1 MFRVLFVCTGN
12 ICRSPTAEGIFQM
25 LVDNGGLSD
34 QIETDSAG
42 LGSWHSGTA
51 PDPRS
56 METAL
61 RRGIDISAQQART
74 VRPNDFERFNL
85 VLAMDLSHFSALK
98 DLCPKPLAARIRMFT
113 EYTPGAAEQDVPD
126 PYHGGDDGFERVFDM
141 IETGAKG
148 LLAQIELNH
157 LK

>member
-42 LGSWHSGTA
+42 LGSWHSGAA

-74 VRPNDFERFNL
+74 VRPNDFEQFNL
-85 VLAMDLSHFSALK
+85 VLAMNLSNFSALK
-98 DLCPKPLAARIRMFT
+98 DLCPNPLAARIRMFMDFA
-113 EYTPGAAEQDVPD
+113 PGAAKHDVPD
-126 PYHGGDDGFERVFDM
+126 PYHGADDGFERVFDM

-148 LLAQIELNH
+148 WLAELELNH